1 MEEIKIQ
8 KQNGEIANAEILLKF
23 ELEKTGKKY
32 IIYSFKE
39 IDNQNM
45 EKLHAS
51 IINETENGY
60 SLETIP
66 DEEWKEIKDLMR
78 EMIKSEE

>member
-51 IINETENGY
+51 IINETENGC
-60 SLETIP
+60 SLEIIP